1 MYSYWGGR
9 GTKQVSR
16 RSLDI
21 DGHGRGSALAGGFG
35 CEGSYCSS
43 EREEAG
49 VGWDEMVTCMVTLP
63 RTMGKQS
70 SMEGSG
76 RQQSVRGSRLAV
88 GRGLLIAVTA
98 EHDGWR

>member
-21 DGHGRGSALAGGFG
+21 DGHGRGGARAFG

-43 EREEAG
+43 EREETG
-49 VGWDEMVTCMVTLP
+49 VGWDGNVHVN
-63 RTMGKQS
+63 
-70 SMEGSG
+70 
-76 RQQSVRGSRLAV
+76 
-88 GRGLLIAVTA
+88 VTA
-98 EHDGWR
+98 NDGQAVFDGRERETAEGTGFETRSRPRSTYRSDS